1 MNVTTTTQHFVGN
14 KSFERCNFNC
24 SEQQQQQPDDEYL
37 TTMYDVLRYVGWASG
52 FQSAFCR
59 RLSGSLLRRH
69 VTGKNSP
76 FIYLAAWPSAFLTL
90 DFWPALVSYSYVVC
104 QLCSRTRVGLRK
116 QLPFAQSLY
125 ACGSSTLAS
134 SMLHCAHPTT
144 FKHDI
149 MKTNEPILMPISISG
164 PRGTKQSTL
173 RVRKSKIKVKRDRR
187 IVLDPLWS
195 SSFYT

>member
-90 DFWPALVSYSYVVC
+90 DFWPALVSMSYVSCVHVHVWGRGNNS
-104 QLCSRTRVGLRK
+104 LSLSLSTPAVPRPSHLRC
-116 QLPFAQSLY
+116 F
-125 ACGSSTLAS
+125 
-134 SMLHCAHPTT
+134 
-144 FKHDI
+144 
-149 MKTNEPILMPISISG
+149 
-164 PRGTKQSTL
+164 
-173 RVRKSKIKVKRDRR
+173 
-187 IVLDPLWS
+187 IVLTPLLLN
-195 SSFYT
+195 TIL